1 MLFDQVNNAIKEAMK
16 AQQKDRLDALR
27 YFKSMLLENKT
38 SKAPVEEMD
47 VLVRHIKKLKD
58 SLENFPVGNELRTK
72 TEKEIEAIS
81 IYLPQGLDETEVKKI
96 IQNIIASHPGANMGV
111 VMKELTPQ
119 IKGRFDGKRASDLV
133 KEMIASK

>member
-81 IYLPQGLDETEVKKI
+81 VYLPQGLDETEVKKI
-96 IQNIIASHPGANMGV
+96 IQNIITSHPGANMGV